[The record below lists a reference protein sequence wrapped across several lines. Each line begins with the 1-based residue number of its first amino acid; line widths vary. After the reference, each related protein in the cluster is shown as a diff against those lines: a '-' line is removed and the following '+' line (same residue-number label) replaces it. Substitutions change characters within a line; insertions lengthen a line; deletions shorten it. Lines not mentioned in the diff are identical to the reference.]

1 MDHDFKMKLINERN
15 KVEDEFDFEG
25 KKVGRGTYGHVFKA
39 TRKEGYVSLDPLLH
53 FLTQN
58 CYVCSVQASWFNSR
72 NINYFFSF

>member
-39 TRKEGYVSLDPLLH
+39 TRKEGYVHGAP
-53 FLTQN
+53 
-58 CYVCSVQASWFNSR
+58 YPVCQ
-72 NINYFFSF
+72 I